1 MPVFEMMHPAF
12 LPGSYPVAIFLSLLF
27 WLIFPR
33 RARFIFLLP
42 AFLPLTAL
50 LVFLLSG
57 TSQSSEITLPF
68 LQASDRFSLEIRFQ
82 FDHLRLGLALLVS
95 LLSFLIQLYSLS
107 YLKKEDSQ
115 GYFHFLIG
123 LFQLAMCGLFLSAS
137 LFSLFLFWELVGIL
151 SWLLVQFWYGKPA
164 AADSALRVVLI
175 NKAGDFFLL
184 TGIGLLVSFGLFFPV
199 SVNMV
204 FPDGANVFLSSPT
217 GQILCYFLAI
227 SAFIKSAQ
235 FPFSVWL
242 KRAMAGPAS
251 VSALLHSATMVAAG
265 VWLMSRLAPF
275 MPASVMESL
284 AIIGLISLLAGNL
297 AALGSSHLKSTL
309 AFSTMAQLGL
319 MMAAIGLGKAESSLL
334 HLVSHAFYKAG
345 LFLFCGWLMKSL
357 SEKGVSE
364 NETDSY
370 FNLSGILNSS
380 PLGKWSL
387 AILLAAL
394 AGLPFTSGF
403 ISKEA
408 LFPQPW
414 ISGNSLEWLL
424 FAGMQ
429 LGSFLTAAYCGRI
442 FMVLCLEKNRK
453 SQSIRFRCC
462 FRSCCFR
469 WHPAFGC
476 LAIIRF
482 LRKDG

>member
-1 MPVFEMMHPAF
+1 MMHPAF

-204 FPDGANVFLSSPT
+204 L
-217 GQILCYFLAI
+217 
-227 SAFIKSAQ
+227 
-235 FPFSVWL
+235 
-242 KRAMAGPAS
+242 
-251 VSALLHSATMVAAG
+251 
-265 VWLMSRLAPF
+265 
-275 MPASVMESL
+275 
-284 AIIGLISLLAGNL
+284 
-297 AALGSSHLKSTL
+297 
-309 AFSTMAQLGL
+309 
-319 MMAAIGLGKAESSLL
+319 
-334 HLVSHAFYKAG
+334 
-345 LFLFCGWLMKSL
+345 
-357 SEKGVSE
+357 
-364 NETDSY
+364 TD
-370 FNLSGILNSS
+370 
-380 PLGKWSL
+380 
-387 AILLAAL
+387 
-394 AGLPFTSGF
+394 
-403 ISKEA
+403 
-408 LFPQPW
+408 
-414 ISGNSLEWLL
+414 
-424 FAGMQ
+424 
-429 LGSFLTAAYCGRI
+429 
-442 FMVLCLEKNRK
+442 
-453 SQSIRFRCC
+453 
-462 FRSCCFR
+462 
-469 WHPAFGC
+469 
-476 LAIIRF
+476 
-482 LRKDG
+482 